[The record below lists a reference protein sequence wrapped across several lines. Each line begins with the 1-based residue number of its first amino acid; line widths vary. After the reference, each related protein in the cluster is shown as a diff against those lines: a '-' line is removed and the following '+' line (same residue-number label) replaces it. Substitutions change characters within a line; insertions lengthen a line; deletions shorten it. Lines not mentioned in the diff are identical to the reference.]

1 MKTRINQSKTGA
13 ALLLTF
19 HEGFS
24 TYTITLPMPYGV
36 RFFVE
41 GLQTALQ
48 TLNQTEA
55 LQGKLNARNGEK
67 AEIQEG
73 LRKAAALY
81 DQFLSKTGR

>member
-1 MKTRINQSKTGA
+1 MKTRISQSKTGA

-19 HEGFS
+19 YEGFS
-24 TYTITLPMPYGV
+24 TYTITLPLPYGV

-41 GLQTALQ
+41 GLQTALL
-48 TLNQTEA
+48 TLSQSED
-55 LQGKLNARNGEK
+55 LQQKLNARNGEK